1 MTANHIFSILSA
13 FKASSS
19 GMTYENVLLKKIDFA
34 PLLEEISERLRALVQ
49 ESHVGRQS
57 KHPYA
62 EFKTLTSQLLISH

>member
-1 MTANHIFSILSA
+1 MTANHVFSILSA

-57 KHPYA
+57 KQPYA
-62 EFKTLTSQLLISH
+62 EFKTLTGQLLISH